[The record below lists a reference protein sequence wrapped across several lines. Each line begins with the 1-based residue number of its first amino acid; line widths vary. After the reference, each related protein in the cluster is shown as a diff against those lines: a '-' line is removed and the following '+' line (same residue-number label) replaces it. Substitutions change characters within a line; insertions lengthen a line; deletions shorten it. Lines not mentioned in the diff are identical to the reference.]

1 MNQVKRRI
9 LVVDDDENICELF
22 NDFLKREGHEP
33 TTVKDGAD
41 AFYHAQKSRWDL
53 VFLDLSLPVLNGW
66 DIIKRLREIQ
76 PGIKVVITTGL
87 PCEEEIR
94 KVGEEKGAIDF
105 LQKPF
110 LLNQITEVIN
120 KHCQSGNITQ

>member
-1 MNQVKRRI
+1 VNKVKKKI

-33 TTVKDGAD
+33 TTVRDGAD
-41 AFYHAQKSRWDL
+41 ALSLAQKSRWDL

-66 DIIKRLREIQ
+66 DIIKSLRQIQ

-94 KVGEEKGAIDF
+94 KVGENRGAIDF

-110 LLNQITEVIN
+110 LLNQITEIITR
-120 KHCQSGNITQ
+120 HCLNDNVTQ